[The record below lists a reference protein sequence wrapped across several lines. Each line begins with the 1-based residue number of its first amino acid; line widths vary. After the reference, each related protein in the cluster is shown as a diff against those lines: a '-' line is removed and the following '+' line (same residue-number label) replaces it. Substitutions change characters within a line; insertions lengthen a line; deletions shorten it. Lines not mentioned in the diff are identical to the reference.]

1 MSDKN
6 NDLESLSRLREII
19 FGEQMSKLE
28 EEIKNLSSDSKIN
41 FERLSNEFKR
51 LLDEKEERFA
61 SLMQE
66 QKEAFEQQLQ
76 ALEKTKADR
85 KQMAEMLR
93 NLANSFDDQDTSL

>member
-1 MSDKN
+1 MSDRN

-19 FGEQMSKLE
+19 FGEQMTKLE

-51 LLDEKEERFA
+51 LLDEKEDHFNT
-61 SLMQE
+61 LMQK

-76 ALEKTKADR
+76 ELEKTKADR
-85 KQMAEMLR
+85 KKLAETLR
-93 NLANSFDDQDTSL
+93 SLANSFDDQG

>member
-1 MSDKN
+1 MSDRN

-19 FGEQMSKLE
+19 FGEQMTKLE

-51 LLDEKEERFA
+51 LLDEKEDRFNT
-61 SLMQE
+61 LMQE

-76 ALEKTKADR
+76 ELEKTKADR
-85 KQMAEMLR
+85 KKLAETLR
-93 NLANSFDDQDTSL
+93 SLANSFDHQD

>member
-28 EEIKNLSSDSKIN
+28 EEIKNLSSDSRIN

-51 LLDEKEERFA
+51 LLEEKEARFTEQ
-61 SLMQE
+61 LKE
-66 QKEAFEQQLQ
+66 QKEAFDMQLQ
-76 ALEKTKADR
+76 ELNKAKTDSK
-85 KQMAEMLR
+85 KMAELLR
-93 NLANSFDDQDTSL
+93 NLADSLESQE

>member
-28 EEIKNLSSDSKIN
+28 EEIKSLSSDSRVN

-51 LLDEKEERFA
+51 LLEDKEAHFNEQ
-61 SLMQE
+61 LKE
-66 QKEAFEQQLQ
+66 QKEAFEMQLHQ
-76 ALEKTKADR
+76 LDKAKADS
-85 KQMAEMLR
+85 KKLAELLR
-93 NLANSFDDQDTSL
+93 NLAISFDSQD